1 MDLAIRNC
9 CSDNIAKDVMGLYWL
24 FHLNVIVEDF
34 ILSVDKN
41 SISSFARLC
50 VSCRASHLIKCSIIY
65 FGRQV
70 NINLLIFL
78 TNGLSRFCLEE
89 YLLVLRRKM

>member
-9 CSDNIAKDVMGLYWL
+9 CSDNITKDVMGLYWL

-34 ILSVDKN
+34 TLSVDKN
-41 SISSFARLC
+41 SISSFARVC
-50 VSCRASHLIKCSIIY
+50 VTCRASHLIKCSIIY

-70 NINLLIFL
+70 NILKPLNLPH
-78 TNGLSRFCLEE
+78 EWP
-89 YLLVLRRKM
+89 